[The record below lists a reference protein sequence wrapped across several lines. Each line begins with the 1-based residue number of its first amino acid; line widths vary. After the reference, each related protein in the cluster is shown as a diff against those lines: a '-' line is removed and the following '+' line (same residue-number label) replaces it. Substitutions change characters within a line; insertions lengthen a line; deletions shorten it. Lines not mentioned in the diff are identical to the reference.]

1 MVFIFFSYNFV
12 LTIFFSKFKKKFK
25 ILDKPSKKKI
35 HKKTG
40 YLIGGIFIF
49 LNLMIL
55 LSLNEV
61 LSLELFKDYEQIQKN
76 KILFFTTG
84 SILFLIGL
92 FDDKF
97 SLNPYV
103 RLILLFLTIFVFLSL
118 ANEFI
123 IHMIYFESL
132 KLFFNLNDFSLI
144 FTLIS
149 IILLIQIFNFFDG
162 IDLQLSLYVIFLS
175 FYLFIV
181 SKSLILLAIIL
192 IMIFNLYLNSFQ
204 KIFLGDAGVY
214 LLTFILSIFIIVNYN
229 QSKINSE
236 EVFLMLLIPFLD
248 FVRLFFIRICE
259 KKNPMIGD
267 LKHIHHLIIKKIG
280 LYKTLLIIGLLYMLP
295 LLMYI
300 YLHNFFTS
308 ISLGAIGMYSATIYH
323 FTKNNK
329 IT

>member
-103 RLILLFLTIFVFLSL
+103 RLILLFLTIFAFLNL

-214 LLTFILSIFIIVNYN
+214 LITFILSIFIIVNYN

-308 ISLGAIGMYSATIYH
+308 ISLGAIGMYSATIYY